1 MLIFESHETN
11 AVLAHWSNSF
21 TQWILITVKA
31 NYIMVVNITTDS
43 TAVIKNWI

>member
-11 AVLAHWSNSF
+11 TVLVHWSNSF

-31 NYIMVVNITTDS
+31 KHFMVVTLQLILLQ
-43 TAVIKNWI
+43 